1 MPDDN
6 PYTRSR
12 FESNISLEV
21 VSGAALIT
29 ERVLGR
35 EEVGLAI
42 DSGCMGVW
50 VEPYEVSGQRVVVA
64 QEPQYSDRYPTLVD
78 VNMISRSGTHIG
90 GDGNPAGYDYSV
102 MYGTV
107 DSGVQVSQQ
116 FASRIKS
123 ASTMRGF
130 SIVYYDE
137 LDQE

>member
-21 VSGAALIT
+21 TSGAALIT

-35 EEVGLAI
+35 EEVGLVI

-50 VEPYEVSGQRVVVA
+50 VEPYAESGQRVVVA
-64 QEPQYSDRYPTLVD
+64 QEPQYSDKYPTLVD
-78 VNMISRSGTHIG
+78 VNMISRSGTHVA
-90 GDGNPAGYDYSV
+90 GDGNPV
-102 MYGTV
+102 T
-107 DSGVQVSQQ
+107 QQ

-123 ASTMRGF
+123 ASTIRGF

-137 LDQE
+137 LDQD